1 MLAVLQEYRC
11 ADLRST
17 CFAVLNNQYWAVCIN
32 RERRRKYER
41 ELKSE
46 RASETDRQTD
56 RQRMGWKKKRMMI
69 FYYVTI

>member
-1 MLAVLQEYRC
+1 M
-11 ADLRST
+11 
-17 CFAVLNNQYWAVCIN
+17 NNQYWAVCIN